1 MRFCREKALHDQ
13 SPDSQALPVII
24 YYYGYNEFLHR
35 YHNLLGTKKENHLL
49 DNSKITHLTDRHRT
63 NRQRDRHKQADSDRH
78 SLVVI

>member
-13 SPDSQALPVII
+13 SPALPVII

-49 DNSKITHLTDRHRT
+49 DNSKITHLTDGQT
-63 NRQRDRHKQADSDRH
+63 DKETDINRQTVTDRH